1 MSAEKQRRQAMEQ
14 AKHVLQTEGVLVAIE
29 ALLTVCR
36 DPKAPAPA
44 KATAGTSILR
54 AVGLFNERNNEPE
67 KDLSQMSWQ
76 ELSEYRNRLENEKAA
91 LLNGSDTGDDDQEDE
106 ERDPF
111 G

>member
-1 MSAEKQRRQAMEQ
+1 MSAAKERRQAMEQ
-14 AKHVLQTEGVLVAIE
+14 AKHLLQTEGVLVAIE
-29 ALLTVCR
+29 ALVAVCR

-54 AVGLFNERNNEPE
+54 AVGLFNEKNNEPE

-76 ELSEYRNRLENEKAA
+76 ELSEYRNRLENEKQAM
-91 LLNGSDTGDDDQEDE
+91 LNGSETGDDDQDDE
-106 ERDPF
+106 EPDVF